1 MTTFAN
7 GTKLLIVGGM
17 KASTM
22 MKVVE
27 EYLRLDNNMQ
37 IKFSCDKYKVV
48 HMRKKTLFV
57 KLLEVSEKL
66 NSHRN

>member
-17 KASTM
+17 KTSTM

>member
-27 EYLRLDNNMQ
+27 EYMRLDNNMQ
-37 IKFSCDKYKVV
+37 IKFSCDKYKLV
-48 HMRKKTLFV
+48 HMKKKTLFA
-57 KLLEVSEKL
+57 KLLEASEKL
-66 NSHRN
+66 NSHRD